1 MNFNTTAFALFL
13 SCCAATPAA
22 QGSTA
27 GRAATVLV
35 ATVAGSAGGYWA
47 GKKAATPAEPAGTW
61 RFAAITGALH
71 ALNPFATNPH
81 VPPNN
86 SAAGKLSRLAT
97 TIAWFNDHKLFTIAL
112 ATATIATTII
122 GSLYLW
128 KKYCEP
134 RVTSGQPNASNNN
147 A

>member
-22 QGSTA
+22 QGAAA

-35 ATVAGSAGGYWA
+35 AAVAGSAGGYWA
-47 GKKAATPAEPAGTW
+47 GKKASAPAEPTNMW
-61 RFAAITGALH
+61 RFDALADALH
-71 ALNPFATNPH
+71 ALNPLATNPY
-81 VPPNN
+81 VRPND
-86 SAAGKLSRLAT
+86 SAAGKLSRLAST
-97 TIAWFNDHKLFTIAL
+97 VAWFNDHKLFTITL
-112 ATATIATTII
+112 ATATIAATII

-134 RVTSGQPNASNNN
+134 RVTSGQPNASNTN